1 MLEIHHALRA
11 CVAAALLTMAMALI
25 PATAAFSQD
34 GNPNGTQTQASPAIS
49 PPESSADSSAESP
62 TESPK
67 TPESTSDANGAPT
80 GNEVSEPAN
89 PPTNQPA
96 NDDAP
101 QPVPA
106 DSTTPIDAQPAGLAG
121 TIEQDQQT
129 IRGFDLIT
137 KQVGAAL
144 SREGM
149 TDSQISG
156 LRSELDPLRNELPA
170 IITRLQTRLSE
181 VDARLNQLGPA
192 PEEGAAPE
200 AEGVAQQR
208 QQLEQSKTTVSGAIS
223 QARLLL
229 VEADQIASRIAERRR
244 DRFTAT
250 LAERTYSIVDPALW
264 TSAAPLAIPAF
275 ERLAL
280 LFAESGRAT
289 ANRLDEALRS
299 ASPAGLGQFA
309 LLLGALALSIG
320 LLIWGHRFLTSEIA
334 YRNDAQQTEDRL
346 TRLTF
351 AVWSLVVQGFLPL
364 IALTITLFAM
374 NWLDIFPSRFERLTG
389 GIAVGV
395 GLFFFV
401 RALAFAI
408 LRPDAFALRLVAVD
422 SAKASTL
429 TTILVALGTVI
440 GIDAVLNTAFDV
452 VSAQLDLEVA
462 RSAVFALIVALLLL
476 MLLRATTAPASNK
489 DRQNVSEAES
499 TAADG
504 DRSNGSDSAT
514 PVPEPGL
521 SVGVKLWARMALWL
535 SLAVIIGTALGGYIA
550 LSAYVAGQVI
560 FAGAV
565 LATLYLLLCLADDI
579 SAVILAPDSE
589 TGNRL
594 ARAAGFKRSAM
605 DQIVVLG
612 GGAVR
617 LTMIIVAVILVLM
630 PWGFETREW
639 AAWIRRA
646 FFGFEVGEITISLS
660 AILSALVLF
669 AVGYAITRAVQNWLD
684 NRFLPR
690 TELDV
695 GLKTSIRTGL
705 GYVGIVAAAAFAV
718 SFVGLDLANLAIV
731 AGALS
736 VGIGFGLQSVVNNF
750 VSGLILLAERPIKV
764 GDWIEAGGEQGYVRR
779 INVRSTEI
787 QTFDRASVIVPNS
800 DLISGVVKNMM
811 HNGRLGRVK
820 ILIGVSY
827 DSDIDQ
833 VRDLILDCATNHP
846 LVLSYPEPKVHF
858 LDFGASSLDLGLYAF
873 IGDVDNSLSVSSELR
888 YAILNRFREAGIEIP
903 FPQRDL
909 NISGAVKFEP
919 PEGMMGA
926 QWAATDAPQSETPSP
941 KGKAPRKASRKPGQQ
956 S

>member
-1 MLEIHHALRA
+1 MLERLMPPGLNVVLVAVALTLMPFA
-11 CVAAALLTMAMALI
+11 SAAAQQAQQDAA
-25 PATAAFSQD
+25 PASTTGQPEAV
-34 GNPNGTQTQASPAIS
+34 PQA
-49 PPESSADSSAESP
+49 
-62 TESPK
+62 T
-67 TPESTSDANGAPT
+67 
-80 GNEVSEPAN
+80 
-89 PPTNQPA
+89 PA
-96 NDDAP
+96 NDNSGTATADNPATNGTPAVPPGPDAP
-101 QPVPA
+101 GETPPEANQPEPA
-106 DSTTPIDAQPAGLAG
+106 PAEALPAGLAG
-121 TIEQDQQT
+121 TIEDDLAT
-129 IRGFDLIT
+129 IRGFDLIV

-144 SREGM
+144 TRDGM
-149 TDSQISG
+149 TDSQITG

-170 IITRLQTRLSE
+170 IVTRLQTRLSE

-200 AEGVAQQR
+200 AEAVAEQR
-208 QQLEQSKTTVSGAIS
+208 QRLEQSKTTVSGAIS

-229 VEADQIASRIAERRR
+229 VEADQIAGRIAERRR

-264 TSAAPLAIPAF
+264 RSAAPLAIPAF
-275 ERLAL
+275 ERLSL

-289 ANRLDEALRS
+289 ANRLSEALGS
-299 ASPAGLGQFA
+299 ANPAGLGQFA
-309 LLLGALALSIG
+309 LLLGALVLSIG
-320 LLIWGHRFLTSEIA
+320 LLVWGHRYLTREVDF
-334 YRNDAQQTEDRL
+334 RNDAVQPEDRL

-351 AVWSLVVQGFLPL
+351 AVWSLVLQGFLPL

-374 NWLDIFPSRFERLTG
+374 NWLDIFPSRFEQLTG
-389 GIAVGV
+389 GIAVGA

-401 RALAFAI
+401 RALAYAF
-408 LRPDAFALRLVAVD
+408 LRPGAFALRLVALED
-422 SAKASTL
+422 ARARTL
-429 TTILVALGTVI
+429 TTIVVTLGAVI

-452 VSAQLDLEVA
+452 VAAQLDLEVA
-462 RSAVFALIVALLLL
+462 RSAIFALVVASLLLV
-476 MLLRATTAPASNK
+476 LLRATAGRHDDDDDTNATFDGASPGAA
-489 DRQNVSEAES
+489 SEAS
-499 TAADG
+499 TA
-504 DRSNGSDSAT
+504 T
-514 PVPEPGL
+514 VPEPGL
-521 SVGVKLWARMALWL
+521 SAGIKLWTRMALWL
-535 SLAVIIGTALGGYIA
+535 ALALIVGTALGGYIA
-550 LSAYVAGQVI
+550 LSAYIAGQVVY
-560 FAGAV
+560 AGAV
-565 LATLYLLLCLADDI
+565 LATLYLLLCLADEI
-579 SAVILAPDSE
+579 SSVILAPDSQ
-589 TGNRL
+589 TGKRL
-594 ARAAGFKRSAM
+594 AKAAGFKRSAM
-605 DQIVVLG
+605 DQLVVLG

-617 LTMIIVAVILVLM
+617 LAMIIVAAILVLM

-639 AAWIRRA
+639 GAWIRRA
-646 FFGFEVGEITISLS
+646 FFGFQVGEITISLS
-660 AILSALVLF
+660 AILSALILF
-669 AVGYAITRAVQNWLD
+669 GVGYAVTRAIQNWLD

-705 GYVGIVAAAAFAV
+705 GYIGVVAAAAFAV

-811 HNGRLGRVK
+811 HNGRLGRIK
-820 ILIGVSY
+820 ILVGVGY
-827 DSDIDQ
+827 DSNIDQ

-846 LVLSYPEPKVHF
+846 LVLSYPEPKVYF
-858 LDFGASSLDLGLYAF
+858 LDFGASSLDLGLFAF
-873 IGDVDNSLSVSSELR
+873 LGDVDNSLSVASELR

-909 NISGAVKFEP
+909 NISGAVKFEA
-919 PEGMMGA
+919 PEAMIEA
-926 QWAATDAPQSETPSP
+926 QLAAQSGPQDAGGT
-941 KGKAPRKASRKPGQQ
+941 ARRKPRLKPSAGSKTQ